1 MLLHAIPRIIHSD
14 RLECKLRLWPLM
26 SMNVVAEVV
35 FRQEDASAEQNI
47 VTICSEMVV
56 GLVTGCEESQGSG
69 NGRA

>member
-1 MLLHAIPRIIHSD
+1 
-14 RLECKLRLWPLM
+14 M